1 MRDGLIMREHVVT
14 EIEMYDCQDVM
25 KILGCKQSTAY
36 RVIRQLREELEDGG
50 FMSPIHG
57 KIQKNYFDK
66 RFGLQERSIN
76 GNSNGVQLICNS
88 QHDHL
93 FDFI

>member
-1 MRDGLIMREHVVT
+1 MQEQMVT

-25 KILGCKQSTAY
+25 KMLGCKQSTAY
-36 RVIRQLREELEDGG
+36 RVIRQLRKELEDGG

-76 GNSNGVQLICNS
+76 GNSNSIYTLCIS
-88 QHDHL
+88 QYDHL
-93 FDFI
+93 FHFF